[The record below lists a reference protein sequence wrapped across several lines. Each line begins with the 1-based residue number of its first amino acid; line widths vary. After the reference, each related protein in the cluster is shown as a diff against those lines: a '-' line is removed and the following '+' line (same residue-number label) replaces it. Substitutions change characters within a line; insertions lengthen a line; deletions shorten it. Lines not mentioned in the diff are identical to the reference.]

1 MAPSIDAYT
10 PTEVTEFISRA
21 GRAKGTMRL
30 DKVFLSSVSAGCL
43 LALACGTTMS
53 TNASPWFQDNAP
65 GLIRTIS
72 ALVFPY
78 GLTLIILTGADLCT
92 GSFMFTT
99 VAALNRQL
107 SWPKMLLHWFITF
120 WGNLC
125 GSLLVVALIFGY
137 GEVFSADPFRSAVIS
152 FATKKQVTPEFHS
165 IFLRGIGCNWLVCLA
180 CFLALQGRDMASKII
195 GIWLPIYAF
204 VSLGFD
210 HVVANMTFIPMAIWL
225 DAPGISV
232 GLYIWKGIIP
242 TLLGNIVGGGL
253 FVGTYYWYMYLLDTN
268 SMTLTGL
275 RKGGKTEEGTEGTV
289 TPRGD
294 DLESGAGVM
303 ESRDSA
309 KLS

>member
-1 MAPSIDAYT
+1 MTVSIDAYT
-10 PTEVTEFISRA
+10 PAEVTEAVARA
-21 GRAKGTMRL
+21 GTVKGSMRL
-30 DKVFLSSVSAGCL
+30 DKVFFSAVSAGCL
-43 LALACGTTMS
+43 LALACGTTLS
-53 TNASPWFQDNAP
+53 TNSSPWYQENAP
-65 GLIRTIS
+65 GLMRTIS

-92 GSFMFTT
+92 GSFMYTT
-99 VAALNRQL
+99 VAALQRQIP
-107 SWPKMLLHWFITF
+107 WYRMLLHWFVTF

-125 GSLLVVALIFGY
+125 GSLFVVAIIFGY
-137 GEVFSADPFRSAVIS
+137 GEVFSADPYKSAVIS

-180 CFLALQGRDMASKII
+180 CFLALQGRELASKII

-204 VSLGFD
+204 VSLGLD

-253 FVGTYYWYMYLLDTN
+253 FVGTYYWYMYLVQTN
-268 SMTLTGL
+268 PVTLVGL
-275 RKGGKTEEGTEGTV
+275 RKGAGMMDSEGTI
-289 TPRGD
+289 TPRND
-294 DLESGAGVM
+294 DIEASAGVLPAT
-303 ESRDSA
+303 SKVA
-309 KLS
+309 

>member
-1 MAPSIDAYT
+1 MPSSIDAYT
-10 PTEVTEFISRA
+10 AAEVTEFVARA
-21 GRAKGTMRL
+21 GTVKGNMRL

-53 TNASPWFQDNAP
+53 TNASPWFQENAP

-78 GLTLIILTGADLCT
+78 GLALIILTGADLCT

-99 VAALNRQL
+99 VSALQRQI
-107 SWPKMLLHWFITF
+107 SWYKMLLHWFVTF

-125 GSLLVVALIFGY
+125 GSLFVVAIIFGY

-152 FATKKQVTPEFHS
+152 FATKKQITPEFHS

-225 DAPGISV
+225 EAPGISV

-253 FVGTYYWYMYLLDTN
+253 FVGTYYWYMFLVKGN
-268 SMTLTGL
+268 PVTLVGL
-275 RKGGKTEEGTEGTV
+275 RKGAAVNEDGTEGTL
-289 TPRGD
+289 TPRKD
-294 DLESGAGVM
+294 DVEASAAGVLPN
-303 ESRDSA
+303 DA
-309 KLS
+309 KLA